1 MNSFAD
7 LSDEELVRLCQESL
21 PDDVRA
27 FAALVERYRQQVFA
41 IAYRM
46 LGDAQEAEDQ
56 AQEVFIKVYRSIK
69 RFRGDAAFS
78 TWLYRITTNS
88 CLDALAK
95 RRRHLPSIDL
105 DVAEMEETRLK
116 RVSQRGGRS
125 PEQLALRNEL
135 IECIKD
141 SMMTLRDRERLV
153 LTLRDVE
160 GLEYQTIADILSIGM
175 SAVKMRIHRARL
187 AFRHA
192 FARMCRD
199 FLPAQPHN

>member
-1 MNSFAD
+1 VNSLTD
-7 LSDEELVRLCQESL
+7 LSDEDLVRLCQETL

-41 IAYRM
+41 IAYRV
-46 LGDAQEAEDQ
+46 LGDAQEADDQ

-78 TWLYRITTNS
+78 TWLYRITTNG
-88 CLDALAK
+88 CLDVLARRK
-95 RRRHLPSIDL
+95 RRLARIDL
-105 DVAEMEETRLK
+105 DVAEMEETRLT
-116 RVSQRGGRS
+116 RIDQRGERS
-125 PEQLALRNEL
+125 PEQSALRNEL

-141 SMMTLRDRERLV
+141 SMMALRDRERLV

-160 GLEYQTIADILSIGM
+160 GLEYQTIADVLSIGM

-187 AFRHA
+187 AFRQV

-199 FLPAQPHN
+199 FLPVQQPN